1 MKIIKYFLKDIFS
14 GFTLVIFSAVLVLS
28 LIFTFVQY
36 QNSLQFLNEYN
47 NVLGSSEGLEISE
60 ARDILAEKLDYYSKI
75 NSAAYDDL
83 EEKWFTYNMIEKNEV
98 SENEFEEAYN
108 QSQEY
113 LQSDGF
119 YSEKIYTDLLILSR
133 LSGQLIYNEATSE
146 NLFLNI
152 DIYERNTERIYSEDD
167 TLYWN
172 LMIEETEN
180 IETILFYDTL
190 ALQSFFTVFSND
202 WLVLIFIVI
211 VSSLIFSKDYS
222 RNKYLLNSSFK
233 MFGIKYSLYKLS
245 SVVILTIISVI
256 VSILLNLAV
265 FLYADKTPE
274 VFLQPIQI
282 LDSNIVSNLNVLEY
296 FIILVFQK
304 IVAYISLAL
313 LISAISLLCKKYVNS
328 FVVSFAII
336 MLSIFVA
343 IILELKINII
353 NIFSLDSIL
362 ILNSQILMRGRL
374 IPISLFVYLCVF
386 LIGIVMF
393 ILITKF
399 YKKLSKF
406 VYWR

>member
-14 GFTLVIFSAVLVLS
+14 GFTLVIFSVVLILS
-28 LIFTFVQY
+28 LIFTIAQY

-47 NVLGSSEGLEISE
+47 EVLGSSEGLEIDE

-133 LSGQLIYNEATSE
+133 LSGQLIYNEAISE

-282 LDSNIVSNLNVLEY
+282 LDSSIVSNLNVLEY